1 MNLSTRIWTN
11 LVVFV
16 ELNGLSDIH
25 FMKKFDFH
33 HLKVS

>member
-1 MNLSTRIWTN
+1 MWTN
-11 LVVFV
+11 LVVFI

>member
-1 MNLSTRIWTN
+1 MNLSTRIWAN

-16 ELNGLSDIH
+16 EFNGPSDTH
-25 FMKKFDFH
+25 FMKKFNFH